1 VRPIAPR
8 NRRALLLLAV
18 AMVLYVAVSQFFLPA
33 YDNLRAAPAQVVDTT
48 DQLRK
53 YRRELLHRGNY
64 ETLTTDLRKK
74 TADAS
79 QYFFSNPAEL
89 QKLVEDGAKSVGI
102 DLAQRSATQS
112 KKVDDLFTEITM
124 TATFEATPGQL
135 VRFLDELRAS
145 PKIVNIRTAQ
155 IDPSQIAYE
164 APKTGEVKKTV
175 RVNMTIVGE
184 NITNVAGTVK

>member
-1 VRPIAPR
+1 VRLTAHR

-18 AMVLYVAVSQFFLPA
+18 AMVLYVAVSQFVLPA
-33 YDNLRAAPAQVVDTT
+33 YDKLRAAPAQVVDTT

-64 ETLTTDLRKK
+64 ETLMADLRKK
-74 TADAS
+74 TAEAS
-79 QYFFSNPAEL
+79 QYFFIDPAEL
-89 QKLVEDGAKSVGI
+89 QKLVEDNAKSIGV

-124 TATFEATPGQL
+124 TATFEATPSQL
-135 VRFLDELRAS
+135 VRLLDALRAS

-155 IDPSQIAYE
+155 IDPGQIAYE
-164 APKTGEVKKTV
+164 APKTGELKKTV

-184 NITNVAGTVK
+184 IITNVASAVK